1 MNGSP
6 VIGFAGLSHLGIVSS
21 VAAAAK
27 GFEVIAYDS
36 DAVVCEQL
44 RAAQPPVV
52 EPELNDLMSRHAER
66 LVFDSSA
73 NALESCEV
81 VFLTLDVPVDV
92 DGHSDLTAVCQLFEQ
107 VVQHVAQDTTIVLL
121 SQIPPGFTRSLVSST
136 GTFDIS
142 SDRLFCQVETLIFGR
157 AVERALH
164 PERFIIG
171 CASAETA
178 LPDAYTKFLGS
189 FDCPILPMRYESS
202 ELAKIAVNMFLVSS
216 VTTTNT
222 LAEVCE
228 AVGAEWAEVVPALR
242 LDARIGSKA
251 YLNPGLGIGGTNLL
265 RDLVTIRGL
274 AAEYDTHA
282 EIVDTWLEDSAYR
295 RDWVCRLL
303 EPELASRDDG
313 LVAVWGLA
321 YKVGTGSTKHSPGCA
336 LIESLGE
343 VKVRAY
349 DPKVSLGDVAPA
361 NMFEASSSFEA
372 VRGADV
378 LAVMTPWPE
387 FQVAELE
394 TVMNVMRGR
403 LILDPYGVLNGQRC
417 RRLGFV
423 YRRLGTPAASASE
436 VHAASV

>member
-6 VIGFAGLSHLGIVSS
+6 VVGFAGLSHLGIVSS

-27 GFEVIAYDS
+27 GFKVIAYDS
-36 DAVVCEQL
+36 DAVLCQQL

-52 EPELNDLMSRHAER
+52 EPELNDLISRHVER
-66 LVFDSSA
+66 LVFESSA
-73 NALESCEV
+73 SVLESCDL

-92 DGHSDLTAVCQLFEQ
+92 DGHSDLTGVRQLFEKI
-107 VVQHVAQDTTIVLL
+107 VRHVAPDTTVVLL
-121 SQIPPGFTRSLVSST
+121 SQIPPGFTRSLVYST
-136 GTFDIS
+136 GAYDVS
-142 SDRLFCQVETLIFGR
+142 PDRLFCQVETLIFGR

-171 CASAETA
+171 CVSAETT
-178 LPDAYTKFLGS
+178 LPDAYAKFLGS

-216 VTTTNT
+216 VTTTNM

-228 AVGAEWAEVVPALR
+228 VVGAEWAEVIPALR

-251 YLNPGLGIGGTNLL
+251 YLSPGLGIGGTNLL

-274 AAEYDTHA
+274 AAEHNTHA
-282 EIVDTWLEDSAYR
+282 EIVDTWLVDSAYR
-295 RDWVCRLL
+295 RDWVYRLL
-303 EPELASRDDG
+303 EPELTSRDDG

-343 VKVRAY
+343 VDVRAY
-349 DPKVSLGDVAPA
+349 DPKVRLGSVAPE
-361 NMFEASSSFEA
+361 NMFGASSALEA
-372 VRGADV
+372 VKGADV

-387 FQVAELE
+387 FQVVELE
-394 TVMNVMRGR
+394 TVMDVMRGR
-403 LILDPYGVLNGQRC
+403 LILDPYGVLDGERC
-417 RRLGFV
+417 SRLGFV
-423 YRRLGTPAASASE
+423 YRRVGTPAASAN
-436 VHAASV
+436 